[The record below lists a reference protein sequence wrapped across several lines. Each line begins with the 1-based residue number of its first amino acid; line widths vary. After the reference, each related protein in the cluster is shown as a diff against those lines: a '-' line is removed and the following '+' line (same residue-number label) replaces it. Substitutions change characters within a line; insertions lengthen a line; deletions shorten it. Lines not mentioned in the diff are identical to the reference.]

1 MNDLHGGHHLC
12 VAVKLGGVLESSEST
27 TNRSVFDNIISM
39 EILCERWKNTKESTH
54 DAEK

>member
-1 MNDLHGGHHLC
+1 MCSSEVGG
-12 VAVKLGGVLESSEST
+12 GLESSEST